1 MNSSGVPANGH
12 SLRGR
17 RASTSA
23 FWSGQ
28 AGEMKPTSP
37 YPDRKVSRSRR
48 VMGRFAG
55 TVSSS
60 GLSIVRRT
68 LRSFSSGSHSST
80 GSSSL
85 TLHSS
90 TRIMAPTAVIGFVV
104 EASRKMVSRRI
115 GTLLSK
121 AMVPIVS
128 TCSRPRW
135 WMSATSPGSW
145 PLSTWRR
152 RATPTRARRA
162 RKKPLLPPADDCVA
176 ALRWRW
182 TRGAWSSMG
191 RSSSR
196 GRC

>member
-1 MNSSGVPANGH
+1 MI
-12 SLRGR
+12 
-17 RASTSA
+17 
-23 FWSGQ
+23 
-28 AGEMKPTSP
+28 
-37 YPDRKVSRSRR
+37 
-48 VMGRFAG
+48 GRFAG

-68 LRSFSSGSHSST
+68 WRSFSSGSHSST

-90 TRIMAPTAVIGFVV
+90 TRIMAPTAVIGLVV
-104 EASRKMVSRRI
+104 EASRKIVSRRI

-135 WMSATSPGSW
+135 WTSATSPGIW

-152 RATPTRARRA
+152 RAACIRARRA
-162 RKKPLLPPADDCVA
+162 LEKPLSVITDDCTAVIP
-176 ALRWRW
+176 
-182 TRGAWSSMG
+182 
-191 RSSSR
+191 
-196 GRC
+196 